1 VNNFESLCVNGD
13 NYVVVVFKFR
23 LPVFSV
29 LKQVHHSAKCVLVSE
44 NVFRVL
50 KKRVNEICKQCFNH
64 LNLFNVLQKE

>member
-50 KKRVNEICKQCFNH
+50 KK
-64 LNLFNVLQKE
+64 KE